1 MPAASAKRS
10 PCCRPPTLE
19 RDSFVFAKVH
29 LRHEWG
35 ISVKFSQDRT
45 YKTFGVVALA
55 ESSLIYAGSTASQ
68 FALGTKRQVA
78 TSASLVVTGGT
89 GVFLGAASV
98 AVIPPAAQ
106 RRSMSGLRTR
116 RAGKREKSR
125 SAVSSSLTP

>member
-29 LRHEWG
+29 FRHKWG

-55 ESSLIYAGSTASQ
+55 DATAIYAGATATQ
-68 FALGTKRQVA
+68 FALATKRQDRAAILASCSAPPVA
-78 TSASLVVTGGT
+78 RPSTTSDR
-89 GVFLGAASV
+89 GVRRWVGDSCSV
-98 AVIPPAAQ
+98 IARGLESQCSTCPKA
-106 RRSMSGLRTR
+106 RS
-116 RAGKREKSR
+116 
-125 SAVSSSLTP
+125 